1 MKLPKLYNTLSR
13 TVEPLN
19 PRDPGKIGLYVC
31 GVTVYNLCHIG
42 HARAYVAFDVLLR
55 ALRTLGHDVKYVRNF
70 TDVDDKIIK
79 AAQDEGVEPLD
90 LAQRYIDTFHEDMRA
105 LGCLEADVEPRVSTH
120 IDEIIVMVQTLID
133 RGHAYEADGD
143 VYYAVRSFEGYGKL
157 SRRDLNDLRAGA
169 RVEPGAAK
177 RDPLDFAL
185 WKAHKPGEL
194 FWESP
199 WGRGRPGWHIECS
212 AMSTTHLGCD
222 FDIHGGGSDL
232 IFPHHENE
240 IAQTE
245 AATGQNYVRHW
256 MHNGFVN
263 VDNEKMSKS
272 LGNFFT
278 IREVMERFSGEAIR
292 YFLLTTHYRQP
303 INFSDL
309 PLTEAEDRVV
319 YLYETLA
326 RADQTIAAGASG
338 KEPLPI
344 LDELAIEARLDEALL
359 DDLNTPKVLGLL
371 ADALRGINSLVEQP
385 PASKGERRRVAST
398 LAALREQ
405 LKPVL
410 AVVGIG
416 QDDPAAWV
424 ERRRDAKAEAIGLD
438 LAWVDAQIL
447 ARSEAK
453 AARDFAQADEI
464 RDALEQRGVVLLD
477 TRDGTIWRLS

>member
-1 MKLPKLYNTLSR
+1 
-13 TVEPLN
+13 
-19 PRDPGKIGLYVC
+19 
-31 GVTVYNLCHIG
+31 
-42 HARAYVAFDVLLR
+42 
-55 ALRTLGHDVKYVRNF
+55 
-70 TDVDDKIIK
+70 
-79 AAQDEGVEPLD
+79 
-90 LAQRYIDTFHEDMRA
+90 
-105 LGCLEADVEPRVSTH
+105 
-120 IDEIIVMVQTLID
+120 VQTLID